1 MPNGRTMRVAVLIGT
16 LTLLTSCTNAG
27 SGTSCAWMRPIYI
40 SKDDVLTEG
49 TARAILGHN
58 EAWTAVC
65 AR

>member
-1 MPNGRTMRVAVLIGT
+1 MLERRTLRALMLIGT
-16 LTLLTSCTNAG
+16 LTLLTSCANTG

-49 TARAILGHN
+49 TARAILAHN
-58 EAWTAVC
+58 EAWAAVC

>member
-1 MPNGRTMRVAVLIGT
+1 MRNGRTMRALMLIGA
-16 LTLLTSCTNAG
+16 LILLTSCESAG

-58 EAWTAVC
+58 EAWAAVC

>member
-1 MPNGRTMRVAVLIGT
+1 MQGGRTMRALMLIGT
-16 LTLLTSCTNAG
+16 LTLLTSCESVGPATE
-27 SGTSCAWMRPIYI
+27 CAWVRPIYI

-58 EAWTAVC
+58 EAWAAIC